1 MAEKTGFFTS
11 LLQKILK
18 IILRNL
24 FKGQRKTHIQHVV
37 PHERGWAIRGEGNE
51 RYTEI
56 FDTQAQAIREAKVIA
71 KNYRSGV
78 VIHGEDGRIRDRVS
92 YSD

>member
-1 MAEKTGFFTS
+1 MAEKNGF
-11 LLQKILK
+11 LGNLIQKILK
-18 IILRNL
+18 IIVRNL
-24 FKGQRKTHIQHVV
+24 FKGNRKTHIQHVV
-37 PHERGWAIRGEGNE
+37 PHDDGWAIRGEGNE

-56 FDTQAQAIREAKVIA
+56 FDTQERAIREAKRIA

-78 VIHGEDGRIRDRVS
+78 VIHGQNGRIRDRVS

>member
-1 MAEKTGFFTS
+1 MAENPGFLRS

-18 IILRNL
+18 IIFKNL
-24 FKGQRKTHIQHVV
+24 FDGGRKTHIQHVV
-37 PHERGWAIRGEGNE
+37 PHEKGWAIRGEGNVK
-51 RYTEI
+51 YTEI

-92 YSD
+92 YRD